1 MERGDRVRIKVHP
14 KTKQRKIAGFGIVI
28 STGKSWATGN
38 PTIDIRLDGG
48 LVILDLWAR
57 YVERGES

>member
-1 MERGDRVRIKVHP
+1 MRIKVHP